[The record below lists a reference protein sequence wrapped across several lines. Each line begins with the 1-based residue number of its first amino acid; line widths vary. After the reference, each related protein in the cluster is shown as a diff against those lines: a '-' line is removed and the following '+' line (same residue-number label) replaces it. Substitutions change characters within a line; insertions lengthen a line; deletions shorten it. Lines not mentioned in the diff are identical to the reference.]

1 MGCGCKKKVVVKQ
14 PTPKEGENKNEDNNK
29 N

>member
-1 MGCGCKKKVVVKQ
+1 MGCGCKKKVIVKQ
-14 PTPKEGENKNEDNNK
+14 PTPKEGENKNEDNNR